1 MLLIQAA
8 TEITL
13 DQASNLAQIG
23 SVLVTMMLGVFA
35 IWKRIDRR
43 QAQTE
48 MKVQRIDDRL
58 ERIEKQFGPNGG
70 GLREAVNNMA
80 NTVAKIDGRV
90 TSIGDDVARLSGQ
103 FDQHII
109 EGD

>member
-1 MLLIQAA
+1 MVLSLLA
-8 TEITL
+8 TSLSDISNMVSIGMAVGSTL
-13 DQASNLAQIG
+13 
-23 SVLVTMMLGVFA
+23 LGVFA
-35 IWKRIDRR
+35 IWRRIDRR
-43 QAQTE
+43 QARTE
-48 MKVQRIDDRL
+48 SKVEAIDVRL

-80 NTVAKIDGRV
+80 HTVEKIDGRV
-90 TSIGDDVARLSGQ
+90 TKIGDDVARLSGQ

>member
-1 MLLIQAA
+1 MGLALYA
-8 TEITL
+8 TTL
-13 DQASNLAQIG
+13 SDISNMVTIGSAVG
-23 SVLVTMMLGVFA
+23 SVLLGVFA
-35 IWKRIDRR
+35 IWRRIDRR

-48 MKVQRIDDRL
+48 KKVEVLDERL

-70 GLREAVNNMA
+70 GLREAVNNIGA
-80 NTVAKIDGRV
+80 QVSKIDTRV
-90 TSIGDDVARLSGQ
+90 TKIGEDVARLSGQ